1 MDSNFC
7 TALIAEVGQAILTTL
22 ELSGA
27 ETAGLMELDQAC
39 GWLRY
44 THGAGR
50 DGARLLNHLTLRPGE
65 GVVGRAIEQKAP
77 AWSTDV
83 MTDSRIKVSEEA
95 RARARR
101 LQFRGIL
108 AAPLML
114 RGVARGAL
122 VVHFRQPH
130 LFGEA
135 EVDALATLA
144 ALASIALEN

>member
-7 TALIAEVGQAILTTL
+7 TALIAEVGQAILTTRELPATVALILEKAL

-83 MTDSRIKVSEEA
+83 MTDSRIK
-95 RARARR
+95 
-101 LQFRGIL
+101 
-108 AAPLML
+108 
-114 RGVARGAL
+114 
-122 VVHFRQPH
+122 
-130 LFGEA
+130 
-135 EVDALATLA
+135 
-144 ALASIALEN
+144 